1 MSGGSERRK
10 KDNYQVSSLG
20 SYVDSTATKVRVNTG
35 GTAFNVGL
43 DEFEFGY
50 KGHLSE
56 DIYR

>member
-1 MSGGSERRK
+1 M
-10 KDNYQVSSLG
+10 G
-20 SYVDSTATKVRVNTG
+20 SYVDSTASKVTVNTE

-56 DIYR
+56 DKQIKKLKL